1 MIKELKIY
9 LIKYLAQFRELIRL
23 CHFLNSLSSFVLIC
37 SSIEN
42 MNFDIIVF
50 DTAPTGHTLRFLNF
64 PQIFEK
70 GLNKILALR

>member
-1 MIKELKIY
+1 
-9 LIKYLAQFRELIRL
+9 
-23 CHFLNSLSSFVLIC
+23 
-37 SSIEN
+37 

-70 GLNKILALR
+70 GLNKILALREKFSGLMGGISGIFGSKE